1 MQSASNGGTVADLR
15 EANKAVDYALATPQ
29 RGLVYR
35 SGVLDWDNLISCVIT
50 DASHAHEHEVMTA
63 DKEDSLELHRSQG
76 ARLNCLGTPSLMSSD
91 EGHVHLI
98 SFASKKVRRVCRS
111 TLQAE
116 AYTRQTGVEEETDS
130 EQP

>member
-35 SGVLDWDNLISCVIT
+35 SGVLDWDNLICVIT
-50 DASHAHEHEVMTA
+50 DASHTNEHEVMTV

-76 ARLNCLGTPSLMSSD
+76 ARLHCLGTPGLMSSD

-116 AYTRQTGVEEETDS
+116 AYTLQTSKKETDS
-130 EQP
+130 EQR